1 MKLLTKANEAAIPA
15 LYSQEK
21 NKDPKAVVKFFTPWS
36 NWTWY
41 VLEGKQENGDWLFF
55 GYVVGQDKELG
66 YFTLSELQSVT
77 GPFGLKIERDM
88 YFSPKLLSEIKTYH
102 KDN

>member
-1 MKLLTKANEAAIPA
+1 MKLMTKEVESRIPA

-21 NKDPKAVVKFFTPWS
+21 NTNPTVQAKFFTPWS

-41 VLEGKQENGDWLFF
+41 VLEGKKENGDWLFF

-66 YFTLSELQSVT
+66 YFTLNELATVR
-77 GPFGLKIERDM
+77 GPAGLKIERDN
-88 YFSPKLLSEIKTYH
+88 T
-102 KDN
+102 